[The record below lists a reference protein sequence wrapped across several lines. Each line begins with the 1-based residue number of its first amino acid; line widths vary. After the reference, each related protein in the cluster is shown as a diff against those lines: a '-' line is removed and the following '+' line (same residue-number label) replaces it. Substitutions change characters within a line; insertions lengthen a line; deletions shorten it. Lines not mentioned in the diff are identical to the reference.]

1 MTRVPDT
8 QRFVPVLLG
17 ADASTYSLARSFH
30 EEYDVVSVAVSRLGA
45 GPVANSRIIETSQV
59 SDLDD
64 ADALVA
70 HLLELGER
78 FGETPLILL
87 SSTDFLVRRIV
98 ELRHKLEPRFT
109 IPYPDLALI
118 ERMTDKAQFSELCGE
133 LAIPHP
139 QTVVYE
145 VARHPQLRDDAEL
158 LAGLKFPII
167 AKTGNS
173 ALYHQYDFPGKQ
185 KVHTAASREELMD
198 LMQRVHDSGYPGTF
212 ILQDM
217 IPGLDEGMRILTCY
231 SDKSGA
237 VRFASYGHVLMEEHL
252 PATLGVPAA
261 IVTGENHEVV
271 QEAKRLLEHV
281 GWRGYANFDLKYD
294 PRDGRTKFFELNPR
308 LGRSNFYVTAS
319 GHNPV
324 RYYVEEYVEGSDLS
338 DEPALLESSKEE
350 LYTSLP
356 VPLLLR
362 YLPND
367 LRRKVIGM
375 AARGRVTNPMMYV
388 RDPNPRRWAYVLAY
402 GVNQVRKYARVYPPP
417 KRDRDGQAA

>member
-8 QRFVPVLLG
+8 QPFVPVLLG

-45 GPVANSRIIETSQV
+45 GAVANSRIIETSQV

-64 ADALVA
+64 SEALVA
-70 HLLELGER
+70 HLTELGER
-78 FGETPLILL
+78 FGDTPLILL

-98 ELRHKLEPRFT
+98 ELRDRLEPRYT
-109 IPYPDLALI
+109 IPYTSLALI
-118 ERMTDKAQFSELCGE
+118 EQMTDKAEFSRLCTELDI
-133 LAIPHP
+133 AHP
-139 QTVVYE
+139 ETVVYD
-145 VARHPQLRDDAEL
+145 VPRHDELKDDPDL

-173 ALYHQYDFPGKQ
+173 ALYHQYDFVGKQ
-185 KVHTAASREELMD
+185 KVHTAASREDLLD

-217 IPGLDEGMRILTCY
+217 IPGYDEGMRILTTY
-231 SDKSGA
+231 SDKSGK
-237 VRFASYGHVLMEEHL
+237 VRFASFGHVLMEEHL

-261 IVTGENHEVV
+261 IITGANHDVV
-271 QEAKRLLEHV
+271 QDAKRLLEHV
-281 GWRGYANFDLKYD
+281 GWTGYANFDLKYD

-319 GHNPV
+319 GHNPI

-356 VPLLLR
+356 VPLVLR
-362 YLPND
+362 YLPGD
-367 LRRKVIGM
+367 LRKKVVSM
-375 AARGRVTNPMMYV
+375 VARGRVTNPMMYA
-388 RDPNPRRWAYVLAY
+388 RDPHPKRWAYVMAY
-402 GVNQVRKYARVYPPP
+402 GANQVRKYARVYPPP
-417 KRDRDGQAA
+417 KREK

>member
-8 QRFVPVLLG
+8 QPFVPVLLG

-45 GPVANSRIIETSQV
+45 GAVASSRIIETSRV

-64 ADALVA
+64 PEALVA
-70 HLLELGER
+70 HLTELGER
-78 FGETPLILL
+78 FGDTPLILL

-98 ELRHKLEPRFT
+98 ELRDRLEPRYT
-109 IPYPDLALI
+109 IPYTSLALI
-118 ERMTDKAQFSELCGE
+118 EKMTDKAEFSRLCTELGI
-133 LAIPHP
+133 AHP
-139 QTVVYE
+139 ETVVYD
-145 VARHPQLRDDAEL
+145 VRRHDELKDDPQL
-158 LAGLKFPII
+158 LAGLEFPII

-173 ALYHQYDFPGKQ
+173 ALYHQYDFVGKQ
-185 KVHTAASREELMD
+185 KVHTAASREDLLD

-217 IPGLDEGMRILTCY
+217 IPGYDEGMRILTTY
-231 SDKSGA
+231 SDQRGK
-237 VRFASYGHVLMEEHL
+237 VRFASFGQVLMEEHL

-261 IVTGENHEVV
+261 IITGHNHDVV
-271 QEAKRLLEHV
+271 QEATRLLEHV
-281 GWRGYANFDLKYD
+281 GWTGFANFDLKYD

-324 RYYVEEYVEGSDLS
+324 RYYVEEHVEGSDLS

-362 YLPND
+362 YLPGD
-367 LRRKVIGM
+367 LRKKVVSM
-375 AARGRVTNPMMYV
+375 VARGRVTNPLMYA
-388 RDPNPRRWAYVLAY
+388 RDPHPKRWAYVMAY
-402 GVNQVRKYARVYPPP
+402 GANQVRKYARVYPPP
-417 KRDRDGQAA
+417 KREK